1 MKPSFDI
8 KIVGT
13 NTFGYAQKRNFV
25 DLPFQKYKFQ
35 KVYDLYK
42 VAHFIHYKWRKSA
55 KYYYNYSFQDFSLNN
70 INHLHFFNNISFG
83 KTPWLVTF
91 EDTLPRWGHISKRK
105 EKRGIQLL
113 ADDPCKKLI
122 AFSDRA
128 FKNQLLVLSEY
139 PEYEDVIKQ
148 KMMVLHPGQK
158 TNISSYEEKELDENH
173 ITFTFVGNF
182 FFLKGGM
189 EVLRVMDHF
198 LQQNT
203 PVKLNIISTML
214 YGDHA
219 SRTTESDYQAAMK
232 IIHKYPNDIRLYS
245 NLSNAA
251 VLEIFKRSHV
261 GLLPSYDDTYGYS
274 VLEAQAN
281 ACPVI
286 TTDVRSFPEIN
297 NNECGWMIEVPKR
310 ETGKAYFNT
319 TDFRS
324 ALSKKIEGDLY
335 DIVYQIL
342 NDRYLIMEKGQKAF
356 KRIKIEHSIIDKS
369 TILER
374 LYDKIQK

>member
-1 MKPSFDI
+1 MDI
-8 KIVGT
+8 PFEK
-13 NTFGYAQKRNFV
+13 YAFK
-25 DLPFQKYKFQ
+25 
-35 KVYDLYK
+35 KVYDYYK
-42 VAHFIHYKWRKSA
+42 VLNHF
-55 KYYYNYSFQDFSLNN
+55 YYIKNKRTYPFYNFSFQDFDLNKV
-70 INHLHFFNNISFG
+70 NHLHFFNNISFG

-91 EDTLPRWGHISKRK
+91 EDTLPRWGHISKKK

-122 AFSDRA
+122 AFSNQA

-148 KMMVLHPGQK
+148 KMMVLHPGQRK
-158 TNISSYEEKELDENH
+158 NISSYEEKELDEDH

-189 EVLRVMDHF
+189 EVLRAIDHF
-198 LQQNT
+198 LQQNA

-232 IIHKYPNDIRLYS
+232 IIHKYPKNIRLYS
-245 NLSNAA
+245 NLPNEK

-297 NNECGWMIEVPKR
+297 NDACGWVIEVPKR

-319 TDFRS
+319 SDFRS

-356 KRIKIEHSIIDKS
+356 KRIISGHSIIEKGK
-369 TILER
+369 
-374 LYDKIQK
+374 KIENIYNLI